1 MNFRLIPF
9 LLISFL
15 LSSCASII
23 NEDTTQVSLETS
35 TGEKADVVIGG
46 VTYSIPSKVKLNRS
60 REDLEIISK
69 NNNCDEN
76 TTLGPELS
84 PVFFLNIIAGGGLG
98 STTDFASSNMWDYS
112 KKIVIKCKVE
122 I

>member
-1 MNFRLIPF
+1 MNFKLIPL

-46 VTYSIPSKVKLNRS
+46 MTYSIPSKVKLKRS

-69 NNNCDEN
+69 NKNCDEK
-76 TTLGPELS
+76 TKVGPELS

-112 KKIVIKCKVE
+112 KKIVIKCKKQ
-122 I
+122 